1 MSGTAAAV
9 RRARPASYTGT
20 VGGLCWSRGFRL
32 TTDNTMRQHIAALVL
47 VASMAVA
54 FVAAVF
60 AWVGLIG
67 LTHLV
72 ITLAGAGAAG
82 LAASKALTHD

>member
-1 MSGTAAAV
+1 
-9 RRARPASYTGT
+9 
-20 VGGLCWSRGFRL
+20 
-32 TTDNTMRQHIAALVL
+32 MRQHIAALVL

-72 ITLAGAGAAG
+72 ITLAGAAAAG
-82 LAASKALTHD
+82 LAASKALNHE

>member
-1 MSGTAAAV
+1 
-9 RRARPASYTGT
+9 
-20 VGGLCWSRGFRL
+20 
-32 TTDNTMRQHIAALVL
+32 MRQHIAALVL
-47 VASMAVA
+47 VASMAVS

-72 ITLAGAGAAG
+72 ITLAGAAAAG
-82 LAASKALTHD
+82 LAASKVFDHE